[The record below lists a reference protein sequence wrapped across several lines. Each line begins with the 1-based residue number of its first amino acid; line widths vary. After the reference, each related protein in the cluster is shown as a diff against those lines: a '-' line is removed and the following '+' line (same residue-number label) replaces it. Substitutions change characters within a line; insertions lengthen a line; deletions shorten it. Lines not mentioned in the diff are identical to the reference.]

1 MSKPYYSIGA
11 TPHNLDGPLSKSM
24 LWRFNES
31 PYRWKYGY
39 DEDSSPTPAMRLG
52 TLIHAL
58 CFDENDYV
66 VSPYPDF
73 RTKESREWRDEQEK
87 LGFTVVSEK
96 EMITAQGASD
106 AFNRSPLVPNWFNT
120 EVEVHAELCGSPC
133 KGMIDMVPHE
143 GNRLYDLKTTA
154 SIKSLRNLE
163 SLIIDRGYHWQAAM
177 YLDLYNSAYGTER
190 NEFSIIFMET
200 SLPYEIA
207 VVTLDAAFIEL
218 GRCGYESAIKRF
230 QRCVESNTW
239 PGIVPTEVKISPPK
253 WAFENKNN

>member
-1 MSKPYYSIGA
+1 M
-11 TPHNLDGPLSKSM
+11 
-24 LWRFNES
+24 
-31 PYRWKYGY
+31 
-39 DEDSSPTPAMRLG
+39 
-52 TLIHAL
+52 
-58 CFDENDYV
+58 
-66 VSPYPDF
+66 
-73 RTKESREWRDEQEK
+73 
-87 LGFTVVSEK
+87 
-96 EMITAQGASD
+96 
-106 AFNRSPLVPNWFNT
+106 
-120 EVEVHAELCGSPC
+120 EVYAELCGSHC

-200 SLPYEIA
+200 CLPYEIA
-207 VVTLDAAFIEL
+207 VVTLDSAFIEL
-218 GRCGYESAIKRF
+218 GRIGYQPAIKRS
-230 QRCVESNTW
+230 QRCVEPNRW